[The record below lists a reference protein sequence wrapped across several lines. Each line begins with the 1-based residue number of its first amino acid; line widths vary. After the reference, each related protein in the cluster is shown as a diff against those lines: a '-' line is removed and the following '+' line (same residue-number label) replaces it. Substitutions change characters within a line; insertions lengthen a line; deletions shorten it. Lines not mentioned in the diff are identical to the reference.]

1 MLMREDNAPAPT
13 MWIVRLALRR
23 PYTFTVM
30 ALLILILGAL
40 SVVRM
45 AKDIFPSID
54 IPVVTVL
61 WVYGGLTPEE
71 MEKRIVTISE
81 RAMTTTVNDI
91 EHIESQSLPGAG
103 IIKVFF
109 QPGTS
114 IDAAVAQVT
123 AINQTVVRIMPP
135 GTTPPLVIRF
145 SASNVPILQL
155 GLGSKSLTE
164 QALYDI
170 GLNFLRA
177 QLATVQGASVPLPM
191 GGKVRQIQVDLDPRA
206 LEAKGLTPADVTN
219 AINAQNLTLPSGT
232 AKIGDREYNVLL
244 NSSPDT
250 VAGLNDLPV
259 KVVNGTTIYIR
270 DVAQVRDG
278 NAPQTNIVRQNGTRG
293 ALLPIL
299 KSGSAST
306 LDIIKRVR
314 EALPRVLSTLPPELD
329 LQPQFDQSIFV
340 RAALNGVLH
349 EALIATVL
357 TSLMILLFL
366 GTWRNTL
373 VVALSIPLSIFCSLI
388 VLSIF
393 GQTIN
398 AMTLGGLALAVGI
411 LVDDATVTIENID
424 RNLGLKKPLIQAILD
439 GAEQIATPAFVSTLC
454 ICIVFVPIFMLE
466 GTAKYLFGPLAM
478 AVIFAMLASYFLS
491 RTVVPTF
498 VHYLLHGQPVM
509 HDNGHGPAD
518 GAPQGDIFWRV
529 HVRFN
534 RHFERFRAAYT
545 RKLDWCL
552 NHRKALALGTAGLLI
567 VSAAL
572 LPFLGRDF
580 FPIVDAGQFRLHVR
594 APAGTRIEETER
606 IFTQVENVIREII
619 PSGELG
625 AILDNIGLPAG
636 STALAFSDSVTVGAA
651 DGEIL
656 VSLNPEKHGSTW
668 EYVRKIRARLNH
680 DYPDYAFFTQPS
692 DIVGQILNF
701 GLPAPID
708 VQIAGRDRAANYALA
723 QQLATD
729 IAKIR
734 GAVDVHVHQV
744 VNAPALKVNV
754 DRTRASQLGLT
765 QRDVASNLL
774 ISLSGSAQS
783 SPNYWLSPQNG
794 VQYLVATQTPQPLI
808 DSIDA
813 LNATTVG
820 FTGRN
825 NTPQILGNVASV
837 DRAISASVVGHYN
850 IQPVFDVYAN
860 VDQRDLGS
868 VAAAVR
874 KLIKEYESKLPRGS
888 FITLRGQVQSMDASF
903 LGLGIGV
910 LFAILLVYLLM
921 VVNFQSW
928 LDPFIIIMALPGA
941 LCGIVWILF
950 LTRTTLSVP
959 SLMGAIMSVGVATAN
974 SILLVT
980 FANDLRKEGK
990 DARAAALEAGHTRL
1004 RPVLMTALAMIIGML
1019 PMSLGLGE
1027 GGEQNAPLGRAVIGG
1042 LLVATLATLFLV
1054 PVVYATLRKKA
1065 AHRPEET
1072 ISEEL
1077 ADCQPAPIP

>member
-1 MLMREDNAPAPT
+1 

-30 ALLILILGAL
+30 ALLILILGAV
-40 SVVRM
+40 SVLRM

-61 WVYGGLTPEE
+61 WVYGGLPPEE
-71 MEKRIVTISE
+71 LEKRIITISE

-91 EHIESQSLPGAG
+91 EHLESQSLTGVG
-103 IIKVFF
+103 LIKVYF

-123 AINQTVVRIMPP
+123 AINQTILRVLPT
-135 GTTPPLVIRF
+135 GATPPLVIRF

-155 GLGSKSLTE
+155 GLGSKTLTE

-177 QLATVQGASVPLPM
+177 QLATVQGASVPLPT
-191 GGKVRQIQVDLDPRA
+191 GGKVRQIQVDLDPQA
-206 LEAKGLTPADVTN
+206 LQAKGLTPSDVTN
-219 AINAQNLTLPSGT
+219 AINLQNLTLPSGT
-232 AKIGDREYNVLL
+232 AKIGDREYNVFL
-244 NSSPDT
+244 NSSPDL
-250 VAGLNDLPV
+250 VAGLNDLPIR
-259 KVVNGTTIYIR
+259 VVNGTTIYIR

-299 KSGSAST
+299 KSGTAST
-306 LDIIKRVR
+306 LDIIRRVR

-329 LQPQFDQSIFV
+329 LKPQFDQSIFV
-340 RAALNGVLH
+340 RAALNGVLN
-349 EALIATVL
+349 EALIATFL
-357 TSLMILLFL
+357 TSAMILLFL

-373 VVALSIPLSIFCSLI
+373 VVALSIPLSIFCSIIILN
-388 VLSIF
+388 IF

-454 ICIVFVPIFMLE
+454 ICIVFIPIFLLE
-466 GTAKYLFGPLAM
+466 GTAKYLFGPLAL

-498 VHYLLHGQPVM
+498 VHYFLHGQPVM
-509 HDNGHGPAD
+509 HDDGHGPAE
-518 GAPQGDIFWRV
+518 GAPKGDIFWRI

-534 RHFERFRAAYT
+534 GHFERFRSFYA
-545 RKLDWCL
+545 RRLEWCL
-552 NHRKALALGTAGLLI
+552 DRRKTIAIGSAVIVLLTAG
-567 VSAAL
+567 L

-580 FPIVDAGQFRLHVR
+580 FPLVDAGQFRLHVR
-594 APAGTRIEETER
+594 GPAGTRLEETER

-619 PSGELG
+619 PAGELVT
-625 AILDNIGLPAG
+625 ILDNIGLPAG
-636 STALAFSDSVTVGAA
+636 GIALAFSDSVTVGSA

-656 VSLNPEKHGSTW
+656 VSLNPEKHRSTW
-668 EYVRKIRARLNH
+668 GYVRQIRARLAH
-680 DYPDYAFFTQPS
+680 DYPDYSFFTQPS

-708 VQIAGRDRAANYALA
+708 VQIAGRDRAANYAIA
-723 QQLATD
+723 QQLSSR
-729 IAKIR
+729 IAAIR

-744 VNAPALKVNV
+744 VNAPSLKVNV
-754 DRTRASQLGLT
+754 DRTRAEQLGLT
-765 QRDVASNLL
+765 QRDIAGNLL
-774 ISLSGSAQS
+774 ISLSGSAQAA
-783 SPNYWLSPQNG
+783 PNYWLSPQNG
-794 VQYLVATQTPQPLI
+794 VQYLVATQTPQFLI
-808 DSIDA
+808 NSIDA
-813 LNATTVG
+813 IKATPIGVSARG
-820 FTGRN
+820 
-825 NTPQILGNVASV
+825 TPQILGNVASI
-837 DRAISASVVGHYN
+837 DRTISAAVVNHYN

-860 VDQRDLGS
+860 VDQRDLGG
-868 VAAAVR
+868 VATEVR
-874 KLIKEYESKLPRGS
+874 KLIKEFEPQLPRGS

-903 LGLGIGV
+903 VGLGVGV
-910 LFAILLVYLLM
+910 LFAIILVYLLM

-941 LCGIVWILF
+941 LCGIVWALM

-980 FANDLRKEGK
+980 FANDVRKEGK
-990 DARAAALEAGHTRL
+990 DARAAALEAGYTRL
-1004 RPVLMTALAMIIGML
+1004 RPVLMTAFAMIIGML

-1042 LLVATLATLFLV
+1042 LFVATIATLFLV
-1054 PVVYATLRKKA
+1054 PVAYATLRRKA

-1072 ISEEL
+1072 INEEMIECHL
-1077 ADCQPAPIP
+1077 EPNP